1 MGFGVT
7 ELLILMVIVVLLFG
21 TKKLKNL
28 GGDIGQGIKSFRGA
42 LADETKSDSATDDEL
57 AQFNKPN

>member
-7 ELLILMVIVVLLFG
+7 ELLIVMAIVILLFG

-42 LADETKSDSATDDEL
+42 LADETKHGSNDDAESG
-57 AQFNKPN
+57 QINKV